1 MKKLQSVLDRLE
13 KICNPISIFLYG
25 SRARTDFLKRSDFE
39 IGVLIPKRRYVSR
52 SEIKKL
58 INEKGFNIYP
68 FEYEDFLKYK
78 IDTPF
83 PKAIYLRELILG
95 GKTLRGKKVIENM
108 KPPEIRVLDVIQNIR
123 FELGLALASRF
134 SYSNNDKITASL
146 EFSKSCLFGVRCL
159 EILKLKKFPL
169 TYNEIYNL
177 SRKLKLGDYQ
187 NLVKN
192 AYNLRL
198 GRTKLKEGYLFKN
211 ISFLNEFIEP
221 QIISYFEK
229 YGNRILI
236 K

>member
-1 MKKLQSVLDRLE
+1 MKKLQSVLDKLE
-13 KICNPISIFLYG
+13 KCCNPVSIFLYG

-39 IGVLIPKRRYVSR
+39 IGVLIPKRRYVGR

-83 PKAIYLRELILG
+83 QKTIYLRDLILSG
-95 GKTLRGKKVIENM
+95 RTLRGKKVIENM
-108 KPPEIRVLDVIQNIR
+108 KPPEIRDLDVIQRIR
-123 FELGLALASRF
+123 FDLGFALASII
-134 SYSNNDKITASL
+134 SYRNDDKITASL
-146 EFSKSCLFGVRCL
+146 EFSKSCLFGTRCL

-177 SRKLKLGDYQ
+177 SKNLKLGEYQ
-187 NLVKN
+187 ALVKN

-198 GRTKLKEGYLFKN
+198 GKIKLKEEYLFKN

-221 QIISYFEK
+221 KLVIYFER
-229 YGNRILI
+229 YGNKILI